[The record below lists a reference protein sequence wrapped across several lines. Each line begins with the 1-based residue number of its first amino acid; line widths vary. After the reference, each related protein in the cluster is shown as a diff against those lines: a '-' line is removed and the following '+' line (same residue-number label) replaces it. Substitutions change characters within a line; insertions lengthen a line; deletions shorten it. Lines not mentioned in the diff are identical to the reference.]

1 MKLTSPHGLSPSLVL
16 ATVALAVASSG
27 TAIAAGGRGSG
38 GTPIAKANAMSAL
51 AADLTPATGAI
62 GKPRRLD
69 GSLLPRLGR

>member
-1 MKLTSPHGLSPSLVL
+1 ML
-16 ATVALAVASSG
+16 ATAALAVASSG
-27 TAIAAGGRGSG
+27 TAIAAGDRGSD

-51 AADLTPATGAI
+51 AAHLGPATGTT

>member
-1 MKLTSPHGLSPSLVL
+1 MKLTSPHRLSPSLML

-38 GTPIAKANAMSAL
+38 GTPIAKANAMGVL
-51 AADLTPATGAI
+51 AADHAPATEAI

-69 GSLLPRLGR
+69 ESLLPRLGR